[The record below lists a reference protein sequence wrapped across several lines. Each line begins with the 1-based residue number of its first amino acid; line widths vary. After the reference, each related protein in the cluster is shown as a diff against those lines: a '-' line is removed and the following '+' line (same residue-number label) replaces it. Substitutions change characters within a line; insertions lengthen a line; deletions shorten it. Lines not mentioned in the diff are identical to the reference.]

1 MTINLQV
8 ATAGDVRELAALHN
22 KAAERLT
29 GQYGQGLWSAKTTEK
44 SLLWTMKVST
54 TYIVRTD
61 AGLIATLS
69 LSERKPWAIDKTFF
83 SVSRMPLYLTGM
95 AVNPDEQRKGIG
107 KLCLDEARRIAAKWP
122 SDAIRLD
129 AWDAAAGAGD
139 FYRRCGF
146 REVGRVTYRGAPL
159 IYFEWL
165 M

>member
-1 MTINLQV
+1 MTIQLQV
-8 ATAGDVRELAALHN
+8 ATARDVKDLAALHN
-22 KAAERLT
+22 KASARLT
-29 GQYGQGLWSAKTTEK
+29 GQYGPGLWSSKTTEK
-44 SLLWTMKVST
+44 NLLWTMRVST
-54 TYIVRTD
+54 TFLVRTD
-61 AGLIATLS
+61 AGVIATLS

-95 AVNPDEQRKGIG
+95 AVTPEEQGKGIG
-107 KLCLDEARRIAAKWP
+107 RHCLEEARRIAAKWP
-122 SDAIRLD
+122 ADAIRLD
-129 AWDAAAGAGD
+129 AWDAAAGAGE